1 MGLKRVGAMW
11 LKDGKKGKFMS
22 GVLEHNGE
30 KINFM
35 VFKNSFKEKDGPK
48 APDYTINI
56 SEDDDPMSA
65 PAKKN
70 EDFQADDSDLPF

>member
-1 MGLKRVGAMW
+1 MGLRKVGALW
-11 LKDGKKGKFMS
+11 LRDGKKGKFMS

-56 SEDDDPMSA
+56 SEDDEDPRAVPTSGQ
-65 PAKKN
+65 N
-70 EDFQADDSDLPF
+70 FQADDSDVPF